1 MQNVARALVSE
12 LAVTP
17 ERADAIVAA
26 NARTLAMHVIPDDAA
41 VFGYIGTDGSS
52 DVMLVAGDRVI
63 CEIRIPA

>member
-1 MQNVARALVSE
+1 MQNVARALVIE

-26 NARTLAMHVIPDDAA
+26 NARTLAMHPIPDDVA
-41 VFGYIGTDGSS
+41 VFGYIGSDGSS
-52 DVMLVAGDRVI
+52 DVMLVAGEEVI